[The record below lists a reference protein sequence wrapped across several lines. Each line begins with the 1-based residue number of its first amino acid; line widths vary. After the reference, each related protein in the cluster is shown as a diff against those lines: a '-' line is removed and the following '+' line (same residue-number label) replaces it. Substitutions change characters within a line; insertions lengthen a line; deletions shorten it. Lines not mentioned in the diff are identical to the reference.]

1 MVLSWAGEEL
11 CGLGWGHVNC
21 LKEPL
26 QTYVE
31 ARTDFVFDAEM
42 TARLRNSSEISWI
55 QKSVSFFRKPPH
67 AKTYNYDPA
76 FGEVAAQQ
84 YYARLERIKQQQKE
98 ASTTTSSAL
107 VDRKKQ
113 PSKHH
118 AERGKYVQ
126 MILNAPVLRVPEQRK
141 HTVVMTSPES
151 TPQLS
156 SGGSASP
163 GFSGRSPEATNPQLI
178 DLKNLAKHIGGEQ
191 PPAQAAVASSSS
203 PGVRGQSHLVGE
215 EKEQGFA
222 FAAPQQQQ
230 LQQHN
235 YNKPQDAPST
245 GDGTIPAPAF
255 DEHGRPVLGGFVQ
268 QKITNTISDSK
279 AAIQRG
285 IYELD
290 KINELHKSRRPKGEP
305 APDLLN
311 YKEVFKA
318 LERDY
323 GGEKLD
329 QRIGVHE

>member
-1 MVLSWAGEEL
+1 MEKFGDNIDSEGKFTAFEILYRNIFKRWFLDKGLVGEFMSTVLDLGAGGGHYTTAFNDTGLVVAQGYDATVNLLPIEVDLEKELVEFTHGKFAIEKAPVFLENLNYLAKQGMVLSWAGDEL

-55 QKSVSFFRKPPH
+55 QKSVSFFRKR
-67 AKTYNYDPA
+67 ASGKRSYNYDPA

-84 YYARLERIKQQQKE
+84 YYARLERIKQQQKNQ
-98 ASTTTSSAL
+98 STTSTSAL

-141 HTVVMTSPES
+141 HTVVMTK
-151 TPQLS
+151 T
-156 SGGSASP
+156 
-163 GFSGRSPEATNPQLI
+163 
-178 DLKNLAKHIGGEQ
+178 
-191 PPAQAAVASSSS
+191 
-203 PGVRGQSHLVGE
+203 
-215 EKEQGFA
+215 
-222 FAAPQQQQ
+222 
-230 LQQHN
+230 
-235 YNKPQDAPST
+235 
-245 GDGTIPAPAF
+245 
-255 DEHGRPVLGGFVQ
+255 
-268 QKITNTISDSK
+268 
-279 AAIQRG
+279 AIQRG